1 MQGEVKLEVCGGGVD
16 VEPDH
21 VRVDRLQ
28 DLEVLEAELLL
39 PGQLLLV
46 HVLDQVALRP
56 AVHLHEVVL
65 AGGHVVV
72 VGVQQFALLLK
83 ELLSIVDGAL
93 VYHDFQLLANLGQLL
108 LNLHRIPPHPRFF
121 TKPSQM
127 TSPVDPLV
135 ALVFHCQKWWR
146 CWNQTLWGHNILSSC
161 TRSSSSSPNDRAW
174 QWCPKGRECTSW
186 KDVLPLRCSLLPS
199 L

>member
-1 MQGEVKLEVCGGGVD
+1 MKLEVCGGGVD

-56 AVHLHEVVL
+56 AVHLQTRNYDVIIICETSTDLHEVVL

-72 VGVQQFALLLK
+72 VGVQQLALLLK
-83 ELLSIVDGAL
+83 ELLSIVDCAL
-93 VYHDFQLLANLGQLL
+93 EQAKVNFLDSKRGKDNVGLTAN
-108 LNLHRIPPHPRFF
+108 II
-121 TKPSQM
+121 
-127 TSPVDPLV
+127 
-135 ALVFHCQKWWR
+135 C
-146 CWNQTLWGHNILSSC
+146 
-161 TRSSSSSPNDRAW
+161 
-174 QWCPKGRECTSW
+174 
-186 KDVLPLRCSLLPS
+186 
-199 L
+199 